1 MRQEEKDYLYKEHKS
16 NGDNAY
22 EQINFLMKELKGYK
36 QLKTK
41 LRNLQKENEKLKDK
55 LSQIQK
61 KLIIKD
67 ISKPEKKSKEPKDL
81 NLNTL
86 KRMYR
91 YMDKSKFYGIKEL
104 ELEMC
109 SSGLKINQCL
119 EVLKALDLV
128 EVKFD
133 GRYNQYKLK

>member
-1 MRQEEKDYLYKEHKS
+1 MKQEEKEYLFREHKS
-16 NGDNAY
+16 KGDNAY
-22 EQINFLMKELKGYK
+22 EQIEFLMKELKGYK

-67 ISKPEKKSKEPKDL
+67 ISKPEKKSREPKDL

-91 YMDKSKFYGIKEL
+91 YMDKSKFYGINNLKDD
-104 ELEMC
+104 MC
-109 SSGLKINQCL
+109 STGLQINQCL